1 MDFKYEECKPD
12 ATRSGRLYQLKVA
25 DLHPT
30 QSAVGLDEVNAK
42 AESMC
47 QKNRD
52 ELIAF
57 LITRPVPVVIGN
69 DDKFYVTDHHH
80 LARAV
85 WDMAHKKNAAAVDG
99 GSARVVVEVVAN
111 WRVLTDYNFWKA
123 MHDSAWVYLF
133 DPTGGGPMQPAKLPA
148 HVKNLRNDP
157 YRGLAW
163 YVRTHFGYEKGPADF
178 AEFQWAQFFRNRMI
192 LDNRLLKNQIQDED
206 ILLSTMKDEERQA
219 IVEAAIHLATSPE
232 AAGLPGYSGHGS
244 RG

>member
-69 DDKFYVTDHHH
+69 DDKFYVTDHYH

-85 WDMAHKKNAAAVDG
+85 WDMVHKKNAAVVDG
-99 GSARVVVEVVAN
+99 GSVRVVVEVVAN
-111 WRVLTDYNFWKA
+111 
-123 MHDSAWVYLF
+123 
-133 DPTGGGPMQPAKLPA
+133 
-148 HVKNLRNDP
+148 
-157 YRGLAW
+157 
-163 YVRTHFGYEKGPADF
+163 
-178 AEFQWAQFFRNRMI
+178 
-192 LDNRLLKNQIQDED
+192 
-206 ILLSTMKDEERQA
+206 
-219 IVEAAIHLATSPE
+219 
-232 AAGLPGYSGHGS
+232 
-244 RG
+244 